1 MLRCH
6 PCVRRDTL
14 CAMTTYLDTACMG
27 RAAPEVMAALRSTL
41 DLIESA
47 GRPPTDLTL
56 DLYAH
61 YQRARQRIAE
71 LVHVDADDIALV
83 ESTSHGLG
91 LVAAALDLRSGDN
104 VLACDLEFFP
114 TTLCWTARRRDT
126 DLEVRRVDTVGGR
139 VRVDD
144 FAARLDDRTRAI
156 VVSSVQEINGFR
168 VDLAA
173 LSDLTRSSGCLL
185 IVDGVQEVGALE
197 VDLSRVDV
205 DAYCAGGHKWL
216 RSPFGLGF
224 LYVAP
229 ALAARLEPP
238 FYSYFNA
245 ADPEGGWGCYLA
257 SPERSPFD
265 DLPLRDCT
273 QKFET
278 GGTGNYLGA
287 LALAESVGLILA
299 EGPAAIEARVLELQ
313 AYLAARLAGLG
324 LANSYPTEPRHRAG
338 ITSFQLPGGPAQEC
352 ALGDALAAQ
361 DIYVSVRYTSGVGGV
376 RVSPHTYNDEADIDR
391 LVEATEHFLTG
402 S

>member
-1 MLRCH
+1 
-6 PCVRRDTL
+6 
-14 CAMTTYLDTACMG
+14 MTTYLDTACMG
-27 RAAPEVMAALRSTL
+27 RAAPEVMAALHLTL

-47 GRPPTDLTL
+47 DRPPTDLTL

-61 YQRARQRIAE
+61 YQRARERVAE
-71 LVHVDADDIALV
+71 LVRVDADDVALV

-91 LVAAALDLRSGDN
+91 LVAAALELRNGDN

-114 TTLCWTARRRDT
+114 TTLCWTARRRNT
-126 DLEVRRVDTVGGR
+126 DFEVRRVDTTGGR
-139 VRVDD
+139 VLVDD
-144 FAARLDDRTRAI
+144 FAARLDRRTRAI

-168 VDLAA
+168 VDLAT
-173 LSDLTRSSGCLL
+173 LGDLARSSGCLL
-185 IVDGVQEVGALE
+185 IVDGVQEVGALQ
-197 VDLSRVDV
+197 VDLARIGV

-238 FYSYFNA
+238 FYGYFNA

-265 DLPLRDCT
+265 DLPLRSCA

-299 EGPAAIEARVLELQ
+299 QGPAAVERRVLELQ
-313 AYLAARLAGLG
+313 TYLAARLAELG
-324 LANSYPTEPRHRAG
+324 LPNSYPADPRQRAG
-338 ITSFQLPGGPAQEC
+338 IVSFRLPGGPAQEC

-361 DIYVSVRYTSGVGGV
+361 DIFVSVRYTSGVGGI

-391 LVEATEHFLTG
+391 LIEATQRFMRN